1 MKESDSRIT
10 RRSLLKAGAALAVGS
25 GAPLATVA
33 SQEDEPWRSL
43 QGASASVLTDAL
55 GRAGYDP
62 RKQVMS
68 TDINPVTKGDQ
79 TIVGPAVTTK
89 WETAHAGYEP
99 DAVTRF
105 VFQPLDEAP
114 AGSIWV
120 VASGID
126 HLYSMFGELIV
137 MACARN
143 GMVGAVTDGGCRDI
157 TGTDELNFPVF
168 AKGTVLHGPGNVIRP
183 VGANVDVVCGGVPV
197 RPGDVIAA
205 DVDGVLVI
213 PKEAVPEVARFKQ
226 ELLEEEIEVRRRIE
240 NGVPLASAY
249 SYR

>member
-1 MKESDSRIT
+1 MSRHDTHIT

-25 GAPLATVA
+25 GAPLAKAVP
-33 SQEDEPWRSL
+33 QENDPLSLL
-43 QGASASVLTDAL
+43 QGTSASVLTDAL

-68 TDINPVTKGDQ
+68 TDIKPVTKPGQ
-79 TIVGPAVTTK
+79 PFIGPAVTTK

-114 AGSIWV
+114 PGSIWV
-120 VASGID
+120 IASGVD
-126 HLYSMFGELIV
+126 RLYSMFGELIV

-183 VGANVDVVCGGVPV
+183 VGANVDVVCGGVKV
-197 RPGDVIAA
+197 RPGDFIAA

-213 PKEAVPEVARFKQ
+213 PKEALPEVARFKQ
-226 ELLEEEIEVRRRIE
+226 ELVEEEIEVRRRIE
-240 NGVPLASAY
+240 NGVPLATAY

>member
-1 MKESDSRIT
+1 MTERTDRIT

-25 GAPLATVA
+25 GAPLASA
-33 SQEDEPWRSL
+33 APQQNDPLRSL
-43 QGASASVLTDAL
+43 QGIQASVLTDAL
-55 GRAGYDP
+55 GRAGYNP
-62 RKQVMS
+62 RRQVMS
-68 TDINPVTKGDQ
+68 TDIKPVTKPGQ
-79 TIVGPAVTTK
+79 TILGPAVTTK
-89 WETAHAGYEP
+89 WETAHAGYAA

-120 VASGID
+120 VASGIER
-126 HLYSMFGELIV
+126 LYSLFGELIV

-157 TGTDELNFPVF
+157 IGTEELNFPVF
-168 AKGTVLHGPGNVIRP
+168 ARGTVLHGPGNHIRP
-183 VGANVDVVCGGVPV
+183 VAANVEVECGGVTV
-197 RPGDVIAA
+197 RPGDFIAA

-213 PKEAVPEVARFKQ
+213 PKEALPEVARFTQ
-226 ELLEEEIEVRRRIE
+226 ELVEEEIAVRRRIE

>member
-1 MKESDSRIT
+1 MKKCDSRIT

-25 GAPLATVA
+25 GAPLATA
-33 SQEDEPWRSL
+33 APQENDPLRLL

-68 TDINPVTKGDQ
+68 TDIKPVTKPGQ

-89 WETAHAGYEP
+89 WETSYAGYEP
-99 DAVTRF
+99 NAVTRF

-120 VASGID
+120 VASGIGR
-126 HLYSMFGELIV
+126 LYSMFGELIV

-183 VGANVDVVCGGVPV
+183 VGANVEVVCGGVTV

-205 DVDGVLVI
+205 DADGVLVI
-213 PKEAVPEVARFKQ
+213 PKEALPEVARFKQ
-226 ELLEEEIEVRRRIE
+226 ELVEEEIEVRRRIE
-240 NGVPLASAY
+240 GGVPLATAY

>member
-1 MKESDSRIT
+1 MSERDNRIT

-25 GAPLATVA
+25 GAPLTSAA
-33 SQEDEPWRSL
+33 SQQDDPLRSL
-43 QGASASVLTDAL
+43 HGVPASILTDAL

-68 TDINPVTKGDQ
+68 TDIMPVTRNGQ
-79 TIVGPAVTTK
+79 PIIGPAVTTK

-114 AGSIWV
+114 EGSIWV
-120 VASGID
+120 VASGIGR
-126 HLYSMFGELIV
+126 LYSMFGELIV

-143 GMVGAVTDGGCRDI
+143 GMVGVVTDGGCRDI
-157 TGTDELNFPVF
+157 TGTEELNIPVF
-168 AKGTVLHGPGNVIRP
+168 ARGTVLHGPGNVIRP
-183 VGANVDVVCGGVPV
+183 VGANVDVQCGGVMV
-197 RPGDVIAA
+197 RPGDFVAA

-213 PKEAVPEVARFKQ
+213 PKEALTDVAGFAR
-226 ELLEEEIEVRRRIE
+226 ELVQEEIEVRRRIE
-240 NGVPLASAY
+240 SGVPLATAY